1 MIRIVCMIKSFGSSD
16 QGVFVWL
23 AVAPPYPFFLS
34 LSFFLG
40 PGLGPSIG
48 NASVHC
54 LLVITDKFG
63 VI

>member
-1 MIRIVCMIKSFGSSD
+1 MIRIVSLIKSFGPSD
-16 QGVFVWL
+16 EGVFVWL

-34 LSFFLG
+34 FFFFG

-48 NASVHC
+48 NAYVHC
-54 LLVITDKFG
+54 LLVVTDKFV